1 MKFAIVEIK
10 SHQYLVKEND
20 KIETEKIE
28 AQKGE
33 QVFLDKIL
41 LLVDKDQIEIGTPY
55 LNKKIEAQILD
66 QKKSKKIVVF
76 KYKPK
81 TRYRK
86 KKGHRQQKTL
96 LKIIK
101 IPDVSKPTQ

>member
-1 MKFAIVEIK
+1 MKLAVVEIK
-10 SHQYLVKEND
+10 SHQYLVKEGD

-28 AQKGE
+28 GE
-33 QVFLDKIL
+33 KNQKIL
-41 LLVDKDQIEIGTPY
+41 LDKVLLLADKEKIEIGKPY
-55 LNKKIEAQILD
+55 LSKKIEAEILD
-66 QKKSKKIVVF
+66 QIKTKKIIVF

-86 KKGHRQQKTL
+86 KRGHRQQKTV

-101 IPDVSKPTQ
+101 IPDA